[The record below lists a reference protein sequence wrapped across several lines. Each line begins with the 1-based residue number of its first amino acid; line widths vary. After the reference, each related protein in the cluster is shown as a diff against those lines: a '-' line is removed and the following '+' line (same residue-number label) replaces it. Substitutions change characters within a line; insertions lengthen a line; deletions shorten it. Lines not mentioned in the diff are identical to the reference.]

1 MNNKA
6 AAEQANVNHDNAEDA
21 FNGSADAEKEFIVN
35 EENVAENGNT
45 TGSKIITVAKDRN
58 EGSTLQDEFCDDQIY
73 LEVPG
78 NDETLVKEILAIPS
92 CQEGWKDEDVKN
104 LLEYNFKI
112 LGINVTNA
120 QIKRSKEGILC
131 SCLLSIEP
139 ISKNIISKINFSGN

>member
-21 FNGSADAEKEFIVN
+21 FNGSVYAEKEFIVN

-78 NDETLVKEILAIPS
+78 NDETLAK
-92 CQEGWKDEDVKN
+92 KN
-104 LLEYNFKI
+104 
-112 LGINVTNA
+112 
-120 QIKRSKEGILC
+120 
-131 SCLLSIEP
+131 
-139 ISKNIISKINFSGN
+139 SGNTN